1 MTPVSQKKQS
11 APRRADASLSARVL
25 AARVVERVETRGAF
39 AAAALDALLARYP
52 DLDGSTRARTTELV
66 YTTLR
71 LLGGIRDELARHAP
85 RGLPDDPRVN
95 ALLEVAAAELLSMD
109 HCVVPVVVDAAVSQ
123 IRTLRG
129 AAVAG
134 FANAVLRRVSEA
146 RGRFD
151 LSAAIRRSCP
161 KWLHER
167 LVAAVGEEQTDAL
180 LGRAPAADSHH
191 YGPSEPWVSVRLR
204 AGRAVPAELADAQIG
219 RWSPVC
225 RRVMHLGDL
234 RRLPGWERGDFVIE
248 EEGAQLIALAV
259 GAAPGEVVLD
269 ACAGRGQKTS
279 LLLERVLPLG
289 RVIAT
294 DLYPKKLAALRLEM
308 ERLGLAG
315 FVTEVRDWSQPE
327 ARWSE
332 PVDRVL
338 VDAPCTG
345 TGTLWRRPELLLRL
359 APEDPERLGRLAA
372 AILRQASRTVR
383 PSGRVV
389 YAVCSVLEEEA
400 ERVLEAVADCLTPVP
415 FEEPAIVAALGP
427 GVSSGRLLPRTHGT
441 LGYFLASLAPRGR
454 DS

>member
-1 MTPVSQKKQS
+1 VTPTERKQPV
-11 APRRADASLSARVL
+11 APLSARVL
-25 AARVVERVETRGAF
+25 AAQVVERVETRGAF
-39 AAAALDALLARYP
+39 AAAALDALLSRYP
-52 DLDGSTRARTTELV
+52 ELDGSTRARTTELV

-71 LLGGIRDELARHAP
+71 LLGGIREQLARHAP
-85 RGLPDDPRVN
+85 RGLPSDPRVK
-95 ALLEVAAAELLSMD
+95 ALLEVAATELLAMEN
-109 HCVVPVVVDAAVSQ
+109 CVVPVVVDVVISQ
-123 IRTLRG
+123 IRELRG

-134 FANAVLRRVSEA
+134 FANAVLRRIGET
-146 RGRFD
+146 RGKFNLD
-151 LSAAIRRSCP
+151 SAIRRSCP
-161 KWLHER
+161 PWLRER
-167 LVAAVGEEQTDAL
+167 LVAAVGESEADAL
-180 LGRAPAADSHH
+180 LGCAPVTEAPGA
-191 YGPSEPWVSVRLR
+191 GRSEPWVSVRLR
-204 AGRAVPAELADAQIG
+204 EGRAVPTEFARAQPG
-219 RWSPVC
+219 RWSPNC
-225 RRVMHLGDL
+225 RRVLHLGDL
-234 RRLPGWERGDFVIE
+234 RRLPGFARGDFVIE
-248 EEGAQLIALAV
+248 EEGAQLIALSV
-259 GAAPGEVVLD
+259 GARPGEVVLD

-308 ERLGLAG
+308 QRLGLDG
-315 FVTEVRDWSQPE
+315 VVTEARDWSQPE
-327 ARWSE
+327 ACWSE

-345 TGTLWRRPELLLRL
+345 TGTLWRRPELMLRL

-383 PSGRVV
+383 PTGRVV

-427 GVSSGRLLPRTHGT
+427 GVSFGRLLPRTHGT
-441 LGYFLASLAPRGR
+441 LGYFLASLAPRGQ

>member
-1 MTPVSQKKQS
+1 VMPIEKKQP
-11 APRRADASLSARVL
+11 AVPRPRDAALSARVL

-39 AAAALDALLARYP
+39 AAAALDALLGRYP
-52 DLDGSTRARTTELV
+52 ELDGATRARTTELV

-71 LLGGIRDELARHAP
+71 LLGGIREQLARHAP
-85 RGLPDDPRVN
+85 RGLPSDPRVN
-95 ALLEVAAAELLSMD
+95 ALLEVAATELLAME
-109 HCVVPVVVDAAVSQ
+109 HCVVPVVVDVAISQ
-123 IRTLRG
+123 IRELRG

-134 FANAVLRRVSEA
+134 FANAVLRRVGET
-146 RGRFD
+146 RGEFD
-151 LSAAIRRSCP
+151 LASAIRRSCP
-161 KWLHER
+161 PWLRER
-167 LVAAVGEEQTDAL
+167 LVAAVGEEHTDAL
-180 LGRAPAADSHH
+180 LGVAPTTSPPHP
-191 YGPSEPWVSVRLR
+191 GPTEPWVSVRLR
-204 AGRAVPAELADAQIG
+204 EGRPVPTEFARAEPG
-219 RWSPVC
+219 RFAPNC
-225 RRVMHLGDL
+225 RRVLHLGDL
-234 RRLPGWERGDFVIE
+234 RRQPGFARGDFVIE
-248 EEGAQLIALAV
+248 EEGAQLIALSV
-259 GAAPGEVVLD
+259 GARPGEVVLD

-308 ERLGLAG
+308 QRLGLDG
-315 FVTEVRDWSQPE
+315 VVTEARDWSQPE
-327 ARWSE
+327 ACWSE

-345 TGTLWRRPELLLRL
+345 TGTLWRRPELMLRL

-372 AILRQASRTVR
+372 AILRQASRTLR

-400 ERVLEAVADCLTPVP
+400 EQVLEAVADCLTPVP

-427 GVSSGRLLPRTHGT
+427 GASSGRLLPRTHGT

-454 DS
+454 DA